1 MKTKLLVLAMAL
13 SFASAQAADRIA
25 FIPKLVGVGFFT
37 SGGNGAKEAG
47 KDLGVDVTYDG
58 PTEPSVSGQ
67 VQLINN
73 FVNQGYNAIIVSAVS
88 PDGLCPALKRAM
100 QRGVKVLTWDS
111 DTKPECR
118 SIYINQGTPEQ
129 LGGLL
134 VEMAGK
140 QVTKPNAKVAFFY
153 SSPTVTTQFGYNDA
167 TKSLQT
173 AEGIL
178 KAYPDL
184 DAIIAPDANAL
195 PAAAQAAE
203 NLKREG
209 VAIVGFSTP
218 NVMRP
223 YVERGTVK
231 AFGLWDVVQQGKI
244 AVNVADRLLKKGDL
258 NVGDSVDVK
267 NIGTLKVE
275 PNSVQGYQYE
285 AKGNGI
291 VLLPERVV
299 FTKENISKYDF

>member
-1 MKTKLLVLAMAL
+1 
-13 SFASAQAADRIA
+13 
-25 FIPKLVGVGFFT
+25 
-37 SGGNGAKEAG
+37 
-47 KDLGVDVTYDG
+47 
-58 PTEPSVSGQ
+58 
-67 VQLINN
+67 
-73 FVNQGYNAIIVSAVS
+73 
-88 PDGLCPALKRAM
+88 
-100 QRGVKVLTWDS
+100 
-111 DTKPECR
+111 
-118 SIYINQGTPEQ
+118 
-129 LGGLL
+129 
-134 VEMAGK
+134 MAGK

-153 SSPTVTTQFGYNDA
+153 SSPTVTDQNQWVKEAKAKIEKDHPQWQIVSPSLANDA

-173 AEGIL
+173 AERDL
-178 KAYPDL
+178 KSVSRSGCGHRPGRQRSRLLRAGR
-184 DAIIAPDANAL
+184 
-195 PAAAQAAE
+195 

-267 NIGTLKVE
+267 DIGALKVE